1 MGYVSPAIKGF
12 LKYDIFN
19 PNLDMFVDV
28 LLAEM
33 TPAQRIEIPPD
44 LMIKAFKKGKP
55 KASALRIGEKMYL
68 LSVAFGIDTFIAVAG
83 SKNGKDLASIESL
96 KSALKASKGKK
107 PVLEYAEELVAMCG
121 FVLSSKQVMESLAFT
136 SLVSV
141 TDIYKQVI
149 PAVRRV
155 PREKQ
160 TQFEEHRKALKAL
173 VKMFGHY
180 EANKKRIPMDF
191 GFSTAEWY
199 AMLFFFDGEK
209 KGTAFYNETF
219 RYALAASRTNLKK
232 ALTRLT
238 LDGFLI
244 ARGATHR
251 RVYSLSA
258 KGDKYL
264 LDIFQKLILN
274 Y

>member
-1 MGYVSPAIKGF
+1 MSTILPAKGGI

-19 PNLDMFVDV
+19 PNLDMLVDM
-28 LLAEM
+28 LLSEM
-33 TPAQRIEIPPD
+33 TSAQRAEVPPD

-55 KASALRIGEKMYL
+55 KANSLRLGEKLFL
-68 LSVAFGIDTFIAVAG
+68 LSAAFGLQSFIVVSG
-83 SKNGKDLASIESL
+83 ENNGKDLASPETL
-96 KSALKASKGKK
+96 KTAIKASKGKK
-107 PVLEYAEELVAMCG
+107 PILDFAEDMLAMTG
-121 FVLSSKQVMESLAFT
+121 FVVGDKEVIEALTFMRLI
-136 SLVSV
+136 SV
-141 TDIYKQVI
+141 NDIYRQVI

-160 TQFEEHRKALKAL
+160 TQFEEHRKSVRGI
-173 VKMFGHY
+173 VKMFAQY

-191 GFSTAEWY
+191 GFATPEWY

-209 KGTAFYNETF
+209 KGTDFYNETF
-219 RYALAASRTNLKK
+219 RYAQAASRTNMQM

-238 LDGFLI
+238 RDGYLI
-244 ARGATHR
+244 ARGGTHK

-258 KGDKYL
+258 KGDKAI